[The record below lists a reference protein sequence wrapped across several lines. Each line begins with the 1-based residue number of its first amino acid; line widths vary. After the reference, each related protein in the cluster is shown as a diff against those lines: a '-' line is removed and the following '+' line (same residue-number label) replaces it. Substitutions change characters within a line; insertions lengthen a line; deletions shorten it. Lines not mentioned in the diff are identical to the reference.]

1 MYPVVITDLELT
13 RLVLA
18 KEFDPSCMAYQ
29 VDQNDNEDNANAIR
43 AQFRDSEY
51 VAPETLLE

>member
-1 MYPVVITDLELT
+1 MITDLELT